1 MEDHNKCLEDIEAAM
16 MFGYPED
23 MQYKLMDRKGRCLLR
38 SRRDFEAQEALEMAS
53 LLVQKSKLSSEDKL
67 KFKQDIKNSISTG
80 QEAGVRTEA
89 AVEEKEEVQVRFDPH
104 PCIPGLSAKLEVR
117 HEAGRGRH
125 SVAVTEIAPGE
136 AVCEDSP
143 VTWCLS
149 HNHARTHCHHC
160 CRGLAGARAGGYP
173 SPLSR
178 SETVVFCSLACLQE
192 AASSYHRHE
201 AALPLSHI
209 FSIEAGSGT
218 AAVAGAGGRGGYDE
232 ISGAVMM
239 AVRVITQNTAGFFTS
254 KDWLA
259 GARQSHV
266 PAEVCDD
273 DDREY
278 RYRALFNMV
287 THHEDRGD
295 VDLLSTTMKSVF
307 ILQLLETMGFCS
319 LRDNLATLGP
329 VIFHLLEVG
338 LYNISYRLSINTIP
352 IQVIQYNSHPLDSV
366 LGDRVDPGQN
376 VQLVEVG
383 SAVYPSLATS
393 CNHSCDPATLR
404 ITRGN
409 KVGKYGNLNTMLAVM
424 CFCVR

>member
-1 MEDHNKCLEDIEAAM
+1 MEDHSKCLEDIEAAM

-38 SRRDFEAQEALEMAS
+38 SQRDFEAQEALEMAS
-53 LLVQKSKLSSEDKL
+53 LLVQKSKLSSDDKL
-67 KFKQDIKNSISTG
+67 KFKQDIKTSISTG
-80 QEAGVRTEA
+80 QEAGLRTEA
-89 AVEEKEEVQVRFDPH
+89 VEEDKEEVQVRFDPH

-160 CRGLAGARAGGYP
+160 CRGLAGAGAGGYP

-218 AAVAGAGGRGGYDE
+218 AAAGAGGRGGYDE

-307 ILQLLETMGFCS
+307 ILQLLEAMGFCS

-329 VIFHLLEVG
+329 VICHLLEVG
-338 LYNISYRLSINTIP
+338 
-352 IQVIQYNSHPLDSV
+352 
-366 LGDRVDPGQN
+366 
-376 VQLVEVG
+376 
-383 SAVYPSLATS
+383 
-393 CNHSCDPATLR
+393 CNK
-404 ITRGN
+404 IT
-409 KVGKYGNLNTMLAVM
+409 
-424 CFCVR
+424 

>member
-1 MEDHNKCLEDIEAAM
+1 
-16 MFGYPED
+16 
-23 MQYKLMDRKGRCLLR
+23 
-38 SRRDFEAQEALEMAS
+38 MAS

-67 KFKQDIKNSISTG
+67 KFKQDIKTSISSG
-80 QEAGVRTEA
+80 QEAGLRTEA
-89 AVEEKEEVQVRFDPH
+89 AEEEEEEVQVRFDPH

-125 SVAVTEIAPGE
+125 SVAVTDIAPGE

-160 CRGLAGARAGGYP
+160 CRGLAGGAGGYP

-218 AAVAGAGGRGGYDE
+218 AAAGAGGRGGYDE

-239 AVRVITQNTAGFFTS
+239 AVRVITQNTAQFFTS

-307 ILQLLETMGFCS
+307 ILQLLEAMGFCS

-329 VIFHLLEVG
+329 VIFHFLEVG
-338 LYNISYRLSINTIP
+338 LYNITYNLLYFYYIIITITAQGHLHFRRLVSATLP
-352 IQVIQYNSHPLDSV
+352 SDQ
-366 LGDRVDPGQN
+366 LGPAGDCGTF
-376 VQLVEVG
+376 
-383 SAVYPSLATS
+383 SPSLVSLDEKVVMLSAGDSHTAALS
-393 CNHSCDPATLR
+393 ELEIAPASL
-404 ITRGN
+404 
-409 KVGKYGNLNTMLAVM
+409 V
-424 CFCVR
+424 